1 MRTITYKGLI
11 ANQTIHRIR
20 LGTKK
25 GLTGYRIKKLQVFP
39 FEDDTIE
46 ATVKVFSVEP
56 AGATN
61 SANFDDP
68 TLLGAVYFSMDS
80 GSAAAPEDTTVV
92 MDNKIVNQDIFITLR
107 CHTNIAS
114 LNYYIELESIDLDLG
129 EATVATLKDMRGNYT
144 NQDP

>member
-1 MRTITYKGLI
+1 
-11 ANQTIHRIR
+11 
-20 LGTKK
+20 
-25 GLTGYRIKKLQVFP
+25 
-39 FEDDTIE
+39 
-46 ATVKVFSVEP
+46 
-56 AGATN
+56 
-61 SANFDDP
+61 
-68 TLLGAVYFSMDS
+68 MDS